1 MVNNILIEFTK
12 FALAIV
18 YFTVVYNSM
27 LNFVGNR
34 SGVDRMTRIVLSI
47 RAFVR
52 LYSSPAACS
61 IETAIATLMVA
72 KYKLSDYYLLS
83 YSIVAHFGLHR
94 LFLLGNKLVY
104 ILASFTTAFTNKK
117 QRFKYQA
124 IVIAV

>member
-18 YFTVVYNSM
+18 YFTVVFNVSGY
-27 LNFVGNR
+27 R
-34 SGVDRMTRIVLSI
+34 SGVGKMVSIILSI

-61 IETAIATLMVA
+61 VETSIATIATFV
-72 KYKLSDYYLLS
+72 SGHSWENLLV
-83 YSIVAHFGLHR
+83 YSIAAHFGLHR
-94 LFLLGNKLVY
+94 LFLLGNKLIY
-104 ILASFTTAFTNKK
+104 ILASFITAFTNKK

-124 IVIAV
+124 IVIAL